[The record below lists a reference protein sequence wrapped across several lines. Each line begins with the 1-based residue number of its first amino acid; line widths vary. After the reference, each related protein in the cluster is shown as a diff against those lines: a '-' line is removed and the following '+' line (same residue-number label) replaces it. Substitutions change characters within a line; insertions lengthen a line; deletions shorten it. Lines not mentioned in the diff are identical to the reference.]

1 MQRLADDALARSKQ
15 NENRTY
21 EPQTANPESEPEEPS
36 DPMDDL
42 EEMLDEEP
50 VWESSEESFTVSSE
64 DGMEAEEAS
73 AEPEP
78 ETRDEEP
85 DVDDLED
92 LLGGEIGF
100 DPDPEDPQE

>member
-1 MQRLADDALARSKQ
+1 MATPMPAADSEAKPDGIIANTDIALRKRPCRRPAAVC
-15 NENRTY
+15 TY
-21 EPQTANPESEPEEPS
+21 GAEG
-36 DPMDDL
+36 
-42 EEMLDEEP
+42 
-50 VWESSEESFTVSSE
+50 SEESSTVSAE
-64 DGMEAEEAS
+64 DDVEAEDAS
-73 AEPEP
+73 AEPES